1 MEIKEISDID
11 LKQYIENCTGQ
22 RFDKHLKMKSPFNT
36 LDKNPSFSI
45 HYDDNARKW
54 KFKDFST
61 GDYGDIVDFDMK
73 YNGTDYVQARANV
86 GLPVEKTESELE
98 IDKVESFIN
107 WSIENQAFRK
117 GDKLL
122 GIFRY
127 CDVNNKTLYFKA
139 KFRHADGSKEL
150 NYFYI
155 GEDGKVYNKRGVEY
169 EVPYN
174 LYNALQGMADNKI
187 LILVEGEKDV
197 IRLNRELN
205 SKCYVV
211 ASVKNCKDKG
221 MEMLKSE
228 FMNIFV
234 IPDNDEPGEK
244 YFKKIENYFIKASKV
259 FKRITLKG
267 IQALGKGADVT
278 DWLESGYT
286 KDDLYECFKRSLD
299 LKNKE
304 ELQQDYKGI
313 YYLRFRKSDDE
324 PIREYLTN
332 FNVLEAS
339 KVNKIDAEVQGIRI
353 KLQSCIDGKIVE
365 KIGGSKIFDDI
376 RAFRNF
382 LGMDFSFTGKNTN
395 EVVKLKDWI
404 NKYFALDNKEIY
416 QGAKFLPI
424 DDGFELIT
432 AKGTLKSDSKDYSII
447 ADQTKIDIM
456 DILEITREELQELMQ
471 NLFKF
476 VEYSKAIS
484 IIGSAISF
492 LEVGQNIAANEKLHH
507 LLIVGE
513 SGSGKST
520 ILERVVAP
528 LLNYPVEEKK
538 AISTTTF
545 ATQKILSTG
554 NYPVLFDEFK
564 PSMMD
569 QRKIQKLSDM
579 LRNAYDRTT
588 INRGDK
594 SFEIKDFKLTRP
606 IVIAGEESYPNS
618 EKALVTRSCIVY
630 ISKHERTAQNTDSMV
645 WLMEH
650 EELLKKL
657 GKSLILESLKLPV
670 EEYKLLRSDLRKIF
684 RNLKDRPQN
693 TAINIACGIELLN
706 KVLVKYNLNPIC
718 DYFKYIEAN
727 IKDEVLDNGED
738 AYSEVEKMLV
748 MYNNMIQN
756 NNNFVNN
763 DAIKYGEYKEKGKI
777 FIRTQLMIDAIFKYC
792 NDIKEV
798 DSKTL
803 LTSRDFKKQANK
815 AGYIKGVNCKQLRIG
830 VYQGFGGRNAW
841 FDEYD
846 SDMLKKLKIDSIVE
860 VDDWEDIVSN
870 CENNIF
876 GEGA

>member
-1 MEIKEISDID
+1 MDIKDLD

-22 RFDKHLKMKSPFNT
+22 RFDKHFRMKSPFNP
-36 LDKNPSFSI
+36 LDKNPSFYI
-45 HYDDNARKW
+45 RYDDNAGKW
-54 KFKDFST
+54 KFTDFSQ
-61 GDYGDIVDFDMK
+61 DMSGDIIDFDMK
-73 YNGTDYVQARANV
+73 YNGTDYVQARKNV
-86 GLPVEKTESELE
+86 GLPVEKTIEETE
-98 IDKVESFIN
+98 IDKVENFIN
-107 WSIENQAFRK
+107 WSIENQSFRK

-127 CDVNNKTLYFKA
+127 CDANNKTLYFKA
-139 KFRHADGSKEL
+139 KFKHQDGSKEL

-155 GEDGKVYNKRGVEY
+155 GENGKVYNKRGIEY

-174 LYNALQGMADNKI
+174 LYNALQGMADNKT
-187 LILVEGEKDV
+187 LVLVEGEKDV

-228 FMNIFV
+228 FMKIYV
-234 IPDNDEPGEK
+234 IPDNDGPGEK
-244 YFKKIENYFIKASKV
+244 YFKNIEKYFLKVSKV
-259 FKRITLKG
+259 FKKVTLKG
-267 IQALGKGADVT
+267 IQSLGKGADVT
-278 DWLESGYT
+278 DWLEAGYT
-286 KDDLYECFKRSLD
+286 KDDLYECFNRSLD

-304 ELQQDYKGI
+304 ELQQDHRGI

-324 PIREYLTN
+324 PIREYITN

-339 KVNKIDAEVQGIRI
+339 KVNKVDAEVQGIRI

-416 QGAKFLPI
+416 QGAKFLPV

-432 AKGTLKSDSKDYSII
+432 ATGTLKADSKDYSTI
-447 ADQTKIDIM
+447 ADQTKIDM
-456 DILEITREELQELMQ
+456 LDVPEITSEELQELMQ

-476 VEYSKAIS
+476 CEYSKAIS
-484 IIGSAISF
+484 IIGSVISF

-630 ISKHERTAQNTDSMV
+630 ISKHERSEENTKAMV

-657 GKSLILESLKLPV
+657 GKSLILQALKLPV
-670 EEYKLLRSDLRKIF
+670 EEYKSLRTNLRRTFKL
-684 RNLKDRPQN
+684 NDRPLN

-706 KVLVKYNLNPIC
+706 KVLIKTGLQPIGNYTNL
-718 DYFKYIEAN
+718 IEAN
-727 IKDEVLDNGED
+727 IRDEVLDNGED
-738 AYSEVEKMLV
+738 AYSEVEKMLI

-756 NNNFVNN
+756 NNHFVDD
-763 DAIKYGEYKEKGKI
+763 DAVQFAKDGKDFGKL

-792 NDIKEV
+792 NEVKEI
-798 DSKTL
+798 DTKTL
-803 LTSRDFKKQANK
+803 LTSRDFKKQAKK
-815 AGYIKGVNCKQLRIG
+815 AGYIKGVNTKQLRIG
-830 VYQGFGGRNAW
+830 AYQTYSGKNAW
-841 FDEYD
+841 FDEYNKD
-846 SDMLKKLKIDSIVE
+846 LLKKLRIDSIV
-860 VDDWEDIVSN
+860 DCDGWEDAVS
-870 CENNIF
+870 F
-876 GEGA
+876 AEGQF

>member
-1 MEIKEISDID
+1 MKELNDID
-11 LKQYIENCTGQ
+11 LKSLIEQETGEKFNRDGYIKCPFHNEKTPSMSVKFFPNANKQ
-22 RFDKHLKMKSPFNT
+22 RYKCWGCECQGDAIDFIVNYKNMNYNKARKHLDLEVEN
-36 LDKNPSFSI
+36 NPTEDFEETI
-45 HYDDNARKW
+45 RQFVRNQVARGNKQGY
-54 KFKDFST
+54 K
-61 GDYGDIVDFDMK
+61 
-73 YNGTDYVQARANV
+73 
-86 GLPVEKTESELE
+86 P
-98 IDKVESFIN
+98 
-107 WSIENQAFRK
+107 
-117 GDKLL
+117 L
-122 GIFRY
+122 GIFTFV
-127 CDVNNKTLYFKA
+127 DENNKPIYSKV
-139 KFRHADGSKEL
+139 KFLKP
-150 NYFYI
+150 
-155 GEDGKVYNKRGVEY
+155 DGKKETPYYHIEEGQVIRNRSHE

-174 LYNALQGMADNKI
+174 YYNLLQGIANNKI
-187 LILVEGEKDV
+187 VVIVEGEKDV
-197 IRLNRELN
+197 NTLRHMLAKNQ
-205 SKCYVV
+205 YVV
-211 ASVKNCKDKG
+211 TSLKDFKDYDKI
-221 MEMLKSE
+221 KSE
-228 FMNIFV
+228 FMKVYVIGDTGKAGLKYVDNI
-234 IPDNDEPGEK
+234 K
-244 YFKKIENYFIKASKV
+244 YNFLNTCKSFKIIN
-259 FKRITLKG
+259 LKG
-267 IQALGKGADVT
+267 IQALGDNKDVT
-278 DWLESGYT
+278 DWLEAGYT
-286 KDDLYECFKRSLD
+286 KEDLLNCFDRSLD
-299 LKNKE
+299 LKDKNQ
-304 ELQQDYKGI
+304 LQQDKNGI
-313 YYLRFRKSDDE
+313 YYLKYIKSKEDYD
-324 PIREYLTN
+324 REYLTN

-365 KIGGSKIFDDI
+365 KVGGSKIFDDI

-416 QGAKFLPI
+416 QGAKFLPV
-424 DDGFELIT
+424 DDKFELIT
-432 AKGTLKSDSKDYSII
+432 ATGTLKADSKDYSII
-447 ADQTKIDIM
+447 ADQTKIDMM
-456 DILEITREELQELMQ
+456 DIPEITTEELQELMQ
-471 NLFKF
+471 NLFGF
-476 VEYSKAIS
+476 CEYSKAIS
-484 IIGSAISF
+484 IIGSVISF

-630 ISKHERTAQNTDSMV
+630 ISKHERSEENTESMV

-657 GKSLILESLKLPV
+657 GKSLILQALKLPV
-670 EEYKLLRSDLRKIF
+670 EEYKSLRYELRQVFK
-684 RNLKDRPQN
+684 NLKDRPQN
-693 TAINIACGIELLN
+693 TAINIATGIELLN
-706 KVLVKYNLNPIC
+706 KVLIKADLKPIGN
-718 DYFKYIEAN
+718 YYSSIEAN
-727 IKDEVLDNGED
+727 IRDEVLDNGED
-738 AYSEVEKMLV
+738 AYSEVEKMLI

-756 NNNFVNN
+756 NNHFVDD
-763 DAIKYGEYKEKGKI
+763 DAVQFAKDGKDFGKL

-792 NDIKEV
+792 NEVKEI
-798 DSKTL
+798 DTKTL
-803 LTSRDFKKQANK
+803 LTSRDFKKQAKK
-815 AGYIKGVNCKQLRIG
+815 AGYIKGVNTKQLRIG
-830 VYQGFGGRNAW
+830 AYQTYSGKNAW

-846 SDMLKKLKIDSIVE
+846 KDLLKKLRIDSIVDC
-860 VDDWEDIVSN
+860 DDWEDAVS
-870 CENNIF
+870 F
-876 GEGA
+876 AEGQF

>member
-1 MEIKEISDID
+1 MKELNDID
-11 LKQYIENCTGQ
+11 LKALIEQETGEKFNRDGYIKCPFHNEKTPSMSVKFFPNANKQ
-22 RFDKHLKMKSPFNT
+22 RYKCWGCECQGDAIDFIVNY
-36 LDKNPSFSI
+36 KNMD
-45 HYDDNARKW
+45 YNEARKYL
-54 KFKDFST
+54 DLEVENNPT
-61 GDYGDIVDFDMK
+61 EDYEETIRQFVR
-73 YNGTDYVQARANV
+73 NQVARGNKQ
-86 GLPVEKTESELE
+86 GYKS
-98 IDKVESFIN
+98 
-107 WSIENQAFRK
+107 
-117 GDKLL
+117 L
-122 GIFRY
+122 GIFTFVDENNNPIY
-127 CDVNNKTLYFKA
+127 CKA
-139 KFRHADGSKEL
+139 KFLKP
-150 NYFYI
+150 
-155 GEDGKVYNKRGVEY
+155 DGKKETPYYSINEGQVINKRLY
-169 EVPYN
+169 DEVPYN
-174 LYNALQGMADNKI
+174 YYNLLQGIASNKTI
-187 LILVEGEKDV
+187 VFVEGEKDANMINNTLSKKNFVATSLKGFKDYDKIKGEFMKILV
-197 IRLNRELN
+197 IGDTGTAGQKYIDNIKFNFL
-205 SKCYVV
+205 KV
-211 ASVKNCKDKG
+211 AS
-221 MEMLKSE
+221 S
-228 FMNIFV
+228 
-234 IPDNDEPGEK
+234 
-244 YFKKIENYFIKASKV
+244 FKIIN
-259 FKRITLKG
+259 LKG
-267 IQALGKGADVT
+267 IQALGDNKDVT
-278 DWLESGYT
+278 DWLEAGYT
-286 KDDLYECFKRSLD
+286 KEDLLNCFDRSLD
-299 LKNKE
+299 LKDKNQ
-304 ELQQDYKGI
+304 LQQDKNGI
-313 YYLRFRKSDDE
+313 YYLKYIKSKEDYD
-324 PIREYLTN
+324 REYLTN

-416 QGAKFLPI
+416 QGAKFLPV
-424 DDGFELIT
+424 DDKFELIT
-432 AKGTLKSDSKDYSII
+432 ATGTLKADSKDYSII
-447 ADQTKIDIM
+447 ADQTKIDMM
-456 DILEITREELQELMQ
+456 DILEITTEELQELMQ
-471 NLFKF
+471 NLFEF
-476 VEYSKAIS
+476 CEYSKAIS
-484 IIGSAISF
+484 IIGSVISF

-630 ISKHERTAQNTDSMV
+630 ISKHERCEENTESMV

-657 GKSLILESLKLPV
+657 GKSLILQALKLPV
-670 EEYKLLRSDLRKIF
+670 EEYKSLRYELRQVFK
-684 RNLKDRPQN
+684 NLKDRPQN
-693 TAINIACGIELLN
+693 TAINIATGIELLN
-706 KVLVKYNLNPIC
+706 KVLIKADLKPIGN
-718 DYFKYIEAN
+718 YYSSIEAN
-727 IKDEVLDNGED
+727 IRDEVLDNGED
-738 AYSEVEKMLV
+738 AYSEVEKMLI

-756 NNNFVNN
+756 NNHFVDD
-763 DAIKYGEYKEKGKI
+763 DAVQFAKDGKDFGKL

-792 NDIKEV
+792 NEVKEI
-798 DSKTL
+798 DTKTL
-803 LTSRDFKKQANK
+803 LTSRDFKKQAKK
-815 AGYIKGVNCKQLRIG
+815 AGYIKGVNTKQLRIG
-830 VYQGFGGRNAW
+830 AYQTYSGKNAW

-846 SDMLKKLKIDSIVE
+846 KDLLKKLRIDSIV
-860 VDDWEDIVSN
+860 DCDGWEDAVS
-870 CENNIF
+870 F
-876 GEGA
+876 AEGQF

>member
-1 MEIKEISDID
+1 MKELNDID
-11 LKQYIENCTGQ
+11 LKALIEQETGEKFNRDGYIKCPFHNEKTPSMSVKFFPNANKQRYKCWGCECQGDAIDFIVNYKNMNYNEARKHLDLEVENNPTEDFEEIIRQFVRNQVAKGNKKGYKPLGVFTFVDENNKPIYSKVKFLKPDGKKETPYYHIENGQ
-22 RFDKHLKMKSPFNT
+22 
-36 LDKNPSFSI
+36 
-45 HYDDNARKW
+45 
-54 KFKDFST
+54 
-61 GDYGDIVDFDMK
+61 V
-73 YNGTDYVQARANV
+73 
-86 GLPVEKTESELE
+86 
-98 IDKVESFIN
+98 IN
-107 WSIENQAFRK
+107 NRSHE
-117 GDKLL
+117 
-122 GIFRY
+122 
-127 CDVNNKTLYFKA
+127 
-139 KFRHADGSKEL
+139 
-150 NYFYI
+150 
-155 GEDGKVYNKRGVEY
+155 

-174 LYNALQGMADNKI
+174 YYNLLQGIANNKI
-187 LILVEGEKDV
+187 VVIVEGEKDV
-197 IRLNRELN
+197 NTLRHMLPKNQ
-205 SKCYVV
+205 YVV
-211 ASVKNCKDKG
+211 TSLKDFKAYDKI
-221 MEMLKSE
+221 KSE
-228 FMNIFV
+228 FMKVYVIGDTGKAGLKYVDNI
-234 IPDNDEPGEK
+234 K
-244 YFKKIENYFIKASKV
+244 YNFLNTCKSFKIIN
-259 FKRITLKG
+259 LKG
-267 IQALGKGADVT
+267 IQALGDNKDVT
-278 DWLESGYT
+278 DWLEAGYT
-286 KDDLYECFKRSLD
+286 KEDLLNCFDRSLD
-299 LKNKE
+299 LKDKNQ
-304 ELQQDYKGI
+304 LQQDKNGI
-313 YYLRFRKSDDE
+313 YYLKYIKAKEDYD
-324 PIREYLTN
+324 REYLTN

-339 KVNKIDAEVQGIRI
+339 KVNKVDAEVQGIRI

-424 DDGFELIT
+424 ENEDTFQLIT
-432 AKGTLKSDSKDYSII
+432 ANGTLKADSKDYSIV
-447 ADQTKIDIM
+447 ADQTKIDMM
-456 DILEITREELQELMQ
+456 DIEEITTEELQELMQ
-471 NLFKF
+471 NLFGF
-476 VEYSKAIS
+476 CEYSKAIS
-484 IIGSAISF
+484 IIGSVISF

-630 ISKHERTAQNTDSMV
+630 ISKHERSEENTESMV

-657 GKSLILESLKLPV
+657 GKSLILQALKLPV
-670 EEYKLLRSDLRKIF
+670 EEYKSLRYELRQVFK
-684 RNLKDRPQN
+684 NLKDRPQN
-693 TAINIACGIELLN
+693 TAINIATGIELLN
-706 KVLVKYNLNPIC
+706 KVLIKADLKPIGN
-718 DYFKYIEAN
+718 YYSSIEAN
-727 IKDEVLDNGED
+727 IRDEVLDNGED
-738 AYSEVEKMLV
+738 AYSEVEKMLI

-756 NNNFVNN
+756 NNHFVDD
-763 DAIKYGEYKEKGKI
+763 DAVQFAKDGKDFGKL

-792 NDIKEV
+792 NEVKEI
-798 DSKTL
+798 DTKTL
-803 LTSRDFKKQANK
+803 LTSRDFKKQAKK
-815 AGYIKGVNCKQLRIG
+815 AGYIKGVNTKQLRIG
-830 VYQGFGGRNAW
+830 AYQTYSGKNAW

-846 SDMLKKLKIDSIVE
+846 KDLLKKLRIDSIVDC
-860 VDDWEDIVSN
+860 DDWEDAVS
-870 CENNIF
+870 F
-876 GEGA
+876 AEGQF